1 MTEWLLVGVGLVL
14 TLGTGVFVA
23 SEFALVN
30 LDRSELEDRDRAGE
44 KGLGHTIRALR
55 ITSTHL
61 SSAQLGI
68 TLTTLLT
75 GFTFEPAVSS
85 LLGSPLRSIGLPG
98 SAVPAVGGV
107 VGLVIATIFSMLFGE
122 LVPKNFALAT
132 PLHTAKVVVPLQ
144 AAFTR
149 MFRPLVSALNNSA
162 NGLLRKVG
170 VEPKEELSGARTA
183 EELSSL
189 VRRSAAHGAL
199 EEDHARLLGRAL
211 RFAGRSA
218 HEVMTPRVRMV
229 TVGPHTTAATVTDL
243 AGRTGLSRFPVIGR
257 DADEV
262 VGVVHVKHAF
272 AVPVDRWTHVTAE
285 ELMVEP
291 DRLPESVSVGTLLEV
306 LRSGG
311 FQMAIVIDEYGGTAG
326 LVTMEDVVEELVGE
340 VRDEHDKSVVS
351 VQRQGDSLAFD
362 AVLRPDELAELAGV
376 QVPEGDAYE
385 SVGGFVIERLG
396 RIPQL
401 GDRVEFDDGSLQVER
416 LDGMRIDR
424 IRFIPKSSP
433 KTLAPDDVAVT
444 PDDVAGRGETDGTA

>member
-1 MTEWLLVGVGLVL
+1 MLTEWLLVGVGLVL

-30 LDRSELEDRDRAGE
+30 LDRGELEARDRGGE
-44 KGLGHTIRALR
+44 TGLQPTIRALR
-55 ITSTHL
+55 VTSTHL

-85 LLGSPLRSIGLPG
+85 LLESPLTGLRLPE
-98 SAVPAVGGV
+98 SAAPAVGAV
-107 VGLVIATIFSMLFGE
+107 VGLALATTISMLLGE

-132 PLHTAKVVVPLQ
+132 PLRTAKVVIPLQ
-144 AAFTR
+144 ATFTR
-149 MFRPLVSALNNSA
+149 GFKPLISVLNNSA
-162 NGLLRKVG
+162 NGLIRKMG
-170 VEPKEELSGARTA
+170 IEPKEELSGARTA

-211 RFAGRSA
+211 RFAGHSA

-229 TVGPHTTAATVTDL
+229 TVGHHTTAAAVVDL

-272 AVPVDRWTHVTAE
+272 AVDLDRRAATTAE
-285 ELMVEP
+285 ELMVP
-291 DRLPESVSVGTLLEV
+291 PARVPESVSVATLLEV
-306 LRSGG
+306 LRRGG
-311 FQMAIVIDEYGGTAG
+311 LQLAIVIDEYGGTAG
-326 LVTMEDVVEELVGE
+326 LVTLEDVVEELVGE
-340 VRDEHDKSVVS
+340 VRDEHDKTIVGL
-351 VQRQGDSLAFD
+351 QRQGDALVFD

-376 QVPEGDAYE
+376 HVPEGPEYE
-385 SVGGFVIERLG
+385 SVGGFLIERLG
-396 RIPQL
+396 RVPQL
-401 GDRVEFDDGSLQVER
+401 GDRVEFDQGTLQVER
-416 LDGMRIDR
+416 LEGMRIDR
-424 IRFIPKSSP
+424 IRYLPGPTVDSS
-433 KTLAPDDVAVT
+433 AADA
-444 PDDVAGRGETDGTA
+444 DGSV